1 MASSSE
7 TGPRQSAPGPDTPIQ
22 NGRIACA
29 ECPLAQCAG
38 LRPLAPAEVEWM
50 QAFKQG
56 ELRIDRGAEV
66 LVQGMRSAHVFTVLD
81 GVLMRYKLLEDGR
94 RQIVNFMFPGD
105 LVGLQAAM
113 GEPLSHSVEALSPA
127 TLCIFPRDR
136 FAEFI
141 GSNAGLA
148 YDVVWLAAKEE
159 QALEEHLVALGQRTA
174 SERIAYL
181 AVYLVQRAMETGMAR
196 GTTVALS
203 ITQTQIADMLGLS
216 LVHTNRTLQTLRSA
230 NLIGWTL
237 TDIHVADLEAAR
249 DFAQFETPMAARRP
263 YL

>member
-7 TGPRQSAPGPDTPIQ
+7 TGLSPA
-22 NGRIACA
+22 GRVACA
-29 ECPLAQCAG
+29 ACPLAECAG
-38 LRPLAPAEVEWM
+38 LRQLEPEQVEWM

-56 ELRIDRGAEV
+56 ELRIDRGTDV
-66 LVQGMRSAHVFTVLD
+66 LVQGLRSPHIYTVLD
-81 GVLMRYKLLEDGR
+81 GVMMRYKLLEDGR

-113 GEPLSHSVEALSPA
+113 GEPLSHSVQALTPA

-136 FAEFI
+136 FPEFI
-141 GSNAGLA
+141 GSHADLA

-196 GTTVALS
+196 GTSVALT

-216 LVHTNRTLQTLRSA
+216 LVHTNRTLQTLRNA

-237 TDIHVADLEAAR
+237 NEIHVADLDAAR
-249 DFAQFETPMAARRP
+249 DFAQFDAPLATKRP

>member
-7 TGPRQSAPGPDTPIQ
+7 AGPVQA
-22 NGRIACA
+22 GRIACA
-29 ECPLAQCAG
+29 ECPLADCAG
-38 LRPLAPAEVEWM
+38 LRPLDPEQAEWM

-66 LVQGMRSAHVFTVLD
+66 LVQGLRSAHVYTLLD

-113 GEPLSHSVEALSPA
+113 GEPMSHSVEALTPA
-127 TLCIFPRDR
+127 TLCIFSRER
-136 FAEFI
+136 FPEFI
-141 GSNAGLA
+141 ASHADLA
-148 YDVVWLAAKEE
+148 YDAVWLASKEE
-159 QALEEHLVALGQRTA
+159 QALEDHLVALGQRSA

-181 AVYLVQRAMETGMAR
+181 AVYLVQRAIETGLAR
-196 GTTVALS
+196 GTTVTLS

-216 LVHTNRTLQTLRSA
+216 LVHTNRTLRTLRSS
-230 NLIGWTL
+230 NLVGWTS
-237 TDIHVADLEAAR
+237 TEIYVGDLDAAR
-249 DFAQFETPMAARRP
+249 DFARCDPPATAARP